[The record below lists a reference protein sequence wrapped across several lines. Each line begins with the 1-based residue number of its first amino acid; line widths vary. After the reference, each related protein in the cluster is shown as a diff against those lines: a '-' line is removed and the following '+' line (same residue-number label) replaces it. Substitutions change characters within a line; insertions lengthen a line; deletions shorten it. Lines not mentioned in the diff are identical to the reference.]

1 MNIRYPNLLSP
12 LKVGNMVLKN
22 RMTSAPSTPHFLQ
35 GTETHYTEK
44 MITNWANRARNGA
57 ALVTINHLKVDMPRF
72 PVTEENK
79 RDIDFPG
86 GHFNMCDMYDPTCQT
101 YICQLLD
108 AIHYYGGK
116 ATAYDFAPQIGM
128 GGGPSNEMQDFDGDH
143 PPQGDMPQDM
153 PADMMPMGSGV
164 TVDNMTRQQIQD
176 YIAETVADAV
186 MLKKLGFDMM
196 SLHCAYRRCIHAQ
209 FLSPLCNH
217 RTDEYGGSVEN
228 RSRFMLEL
236 YGAMKEA
243 LGRDFPLEA
252 VMSVSEPGKKGW
264 TVADTIEFARLA
276 QGKIDILHLRG
287 GIADPQHPTGF
298 TSTPDNQMPY
308 LVEIGQVKRACVEQ
322 GIQMVICASSGFH
335 DLDLAEKA
343 LREGKCDLI
352 AMARSWIC
360 DPEYGK
366 KAYEG
371 RGEDVVPC
379 IRCNKCHVSNAND
392 YFRSI
397 CSVNPI
403 LGMEDK
409 ILRMNEAETTP
420 KKVAVVGGGPA
431 GMKAALVARER
442 GHQVTL
448 FEASGSLGGELRHSD
463 YCSFKW
469 PLRQFKDYLITQLY
483 KQGVE
488 VRLNTRADRD
498 LLARGGFE
506 AVLVAVGA
514 SPKKP
519 PIPGIDLPLV
529 RPASGVFGHEDELDQ
544 NVVIIGGGEIGVETG
559 MHLAEKGH
567 QVTVL
572 EMLPRLANEAPEA
585 HYRSMLENYYR
596 NLPGF
601 HGICGVTVTAIEP
614 DGVCYR
620 DKACVEHKI
629 SCGTVLYSVGTKEN
643 FDEAMGLYGA
653 VANTRMIGDCEKAGN
668 VQKAVRSGYAGA
680 MLL

>member
-1 MNIRYPNLLSP
+1 MEIRYPHLLSP

-22 RMTSAPSTPHFLQ
+22 RMTAAPSTPHFLQ
-35 GTETHYTEK
+35 GTETAYTEK

-72 PVTEENK
+72 PVTEDNK

-116 ATAYDFAPQIGM
+116 ATAYDFAPGIGM
-128 GGGPSNEMQDFDGDH
+128 GGGPSSEMDDFDGDQ
-143 PPQGDMPQDM
+143 PPQGEMPQDM
-153 PADMMPMGSGV
+153 PEGMMPMGDGV
-164 TVDNMTRQQIQD
+164 TVDNMTKKQMED

-236 YGAMKEA
+236 YGAIKKA
-243 LGRDFPLEA
+243 LGKDFPLEA
-252 VMSVSEPGKKGW
+252 VMSVSEPGKNGW

-276 QGKIDILHLRG
+276 QGTIDILHLRG

-298 TSTPDNQMPY
+298 TSTVDNQMPY
-308 LVEIGQVKRACVEQ
+308 LEEIGQVKKACVEQ
-322 GIQMVICASSGFH
+322 GIDIIIAASSGFH

-343 LREGKCDLI
+343 LAEGKCDLI

-371 RGEDVVPC
+371 RGKDVVPC
-379 IRCNKCHVSNAND
+379 IRCNKCHVSNASD

-397 CSVNPI
+397 CSVNPV
-403 LGMEDK
+403 LGMEHK
-409 ILRMNEAETTP
+409 VNRMNPAVTTP

-442 GHQVTL
+442 GHEVTL
-448 FEASGSLGGELRHSD
+448 FEATEELGGALKHSNN
-463 YCSFKW
+463 CSFKW
-469 PLRQFKDYLITQLY
+469 PLKQFKDYLASQLY
-483 KQGVE
+483 KQGVT
-488 VRLNTRADRD
+488 VFLNTKATSEMLSDFD
-498 LLARGGFE
+498 

-514 SPKKP
+514 TPKKP
-519 PIPGIDLPLV
+519 GIPGIDGNHV
-529 RPASGVFGHEDELDQ
+529 MAAADVFGKEDTVGKQ
-544 NVVIIGGGEIGVETG
+544 VVIIGGGEIGVETG
-559 MHLAEKGH
+559 MHLAENGH
-567 QVTVL
+567 EVTVL

-585 HYRSMLENYYR
+585 HYRSMLENYYQ
-596 NLPGF
+596 NLPTF
-601 HGICGVTVTAIEP
+601 HGICGVTVTAIEH
-614 DGVCYR
+614 DGVLYR
-620 DKACVEHKI
+620 DKTGQEHKVP
-629 SCGTVLYSVGTKEN
+629 CGTVLYSVGTKEN
-643 FDEAMGLYGA
+643 FDEAIALFGT

-668 VQKAVRSGYAGA
+668 VQKAMRSAYAAA
-680 MLL
+680 MQI

>member
-12 LKVGNMVLKN
+12 IKVGNMVLKN

-35 GTETHYTEK
+35 GTERNYTEK

-116 ATAYDFAPQIGM
+116 ATAYDFTPQIGM
-128 GGGPSNEMQDFDGDH
+128 GGGPSNEMEDFDGEQ
-143 PPQGDMPQDM
+143 PMQGEMPQDM
-153 PADMMPMGSGV
+153 PAGMMPMGGGV
-164 TVDNMTRQQIQD
+164 TVDNMTHQQIQD
-176 YIAETVADAV
+176 YINETVADAV

-236 YGAMKEA
+236 YGALKQA

-252 VMSVSEPGKKGW
+252 VMSVSEPGKNGW
-264 TVADTIEFARLA
+264 TVEDTIKFAQLA

-298 TSTPDNQMPY
+298 TSTLDNQMPY
-308 LVEIGQVKRACVEQ
+308 LEEIGRVKKACAEQ
-322 GIQMVICASSGFH
+322 GISMIICASSGFH

-343 LREGKCDLI
+343 IREGKCDMI

-397 CSVNPI
+397 CSVNPLI
-403 LGMEDK
+403 GLEDK
-409 ILRMNEAETTP
+409 ILRMNDIKTTP
-420 KKVAVVGGGPA
+420 KKVAVIGGGPA

-448 FEASGSLGGELRHSD
+448 FEKTSCLGGALKHSD

-469 PLRQFKDYLITQLY
+469 PLRQFKDYLATQLY
-483 KQGVE
+483 KQGVN
-488 VRLNTRADRD
+488 VVLNTLCTKQMLTA
-498 LLARGGFE
+498 GEYE
-506 AVLVAVGA
+506 AVIVAVGA
-514 SPKKP
+514 SPKRP
-519 PIPGIDLPLV
+519 NIPGIEQPHV
-529 RPASGVFGHEDELDQ
+529 FAASDVFGHESELGK
-544 NVVIIGGGEIGVETG
+544 NIVVIGGGEIGVETG

-567 QVTVL
+567 SVTVL

-585 HYRSMLENYYR
+585 HYRSMLENYYK
-596 NLPGF
+596 NLPNF
-601 HGICGVTVTAIEP
+601 HGICGVTVTKV
-614 DGVCYR
+614 DTNGVQYLSA
-620 DKACVEHKI
+620 DHKEHKI
-629 SCGTVLYSVGTKEN
+629 NCDSILYSVGMTEN
-643 FDEAMGLYGA
+643 FQQAMSLFGA

-668 VQKAVRSGYAGA
+668 VQKAMRSAYAAA
-680 MLL
+680 MQI

>member
-1 MNIRYPNLLSP
+1 MQIRYPHLLSP

-44 MITNWANRARNGA
+44 MVTNWANRARNGA

-72 PVTEENK
+72 PVTEETK
-79 RDIDFPG
+79 RDINFPG

-128 GGGPSNEMQDFDGDH
+128 GGGPSSEMDDFDGGEA
-143 PPQGDMPQDM
+143 PQGEMPQDM
-153 PADMMPMGSGV
+153 PAGMMPMGSGV
-164 TVDNMTRQQIQD
+164 TVDNMTHQQIQD

-196 SLHCAYRRCIHAQ
+196 SLHCAYRRYIHAQ

-236 YGAMKEA
+236 YGAMKQA

-252 VMSVSEPGKKGW
+252 VMSVSEPGMNGW
-264 TVADTIEFARLA
+264 TVEDTIEFARLA

-298 TSTPDNQMPY
+298 TSTLDNQMPY
-308 LVEIGQVKRACVEQ
+308 LEEISQVKRACVQ
-322 GIQMVICASSGFH
+322 YGIQMIICASSGFH

-379 IRCNKCHVSNAND
+379 IRCNKCHVSNASD

-403 LGMEDK
+403 LGLEDK
-409 ILRMNEAETTP
+409 ILRMNDMETTP

-448 FEASGSLGGELRHSD
+448 FEQSSALGGALRHSD

-488 VRLNTRADRD
+488 VLLNTTATRE
-498 LLARGGFE
+498 LLANSGYE
-506 AVLVAVGA
+506 AVIVAVGA
-514 SPKKP
+514 APKKP
-519 PIPGIDLPLV
+519 NIPGINLLHV
-529 RPASGVFGHEDELDQ
+529 HSAANVFGHETELSQDI
-544 NVVIIGGGEIGVETG
+544 VIIGGGEIGVETG

-567 QVTVL
+567 NVTVL
-572 EMLPRLANEAPEA
+572 EMLPHLANEAPEA
-585 HYRSMLENYYR
+585 HYRSMLENYYK
-596 NLPGF
+596 NLPSF
-601 HGICGVTVTAIEP
+601 HSICGVTVTAIDP
-614 DGVCYR
+614 DGVHYR
-620 DKACVEHKI
+620 DKVGAEHKI
-629 SCGTVLYSVGTKEN
+629 PCGTVLYSVGTTEN
-643 FDEAMGLYGA
+643 FDVAMSLYGA
-653 VANTRMIGDCEKAGN
+653 AANTRMIGDCEKAGN
-668 VQKAVRSGYAGA
+668 VQKAIRSAYAAA
-680 MLL
+680 MQI

>member
-1 MNIRYPNLLSP
+1 MSIRYPHLLSP

-22 RMTSAPSTPHFLQ
+22 RMTAAPSTPHFLQ
-35 GTETHYTEK
+35 GTETAYTEK

-79 RDIDFPG
+79 REIDFPG

-116 ATAYDFAPQIGM
+116 ATAYDFAPGIGM
-128 GGGPSNEMQDFDGDH
+128 GGGPSSEMDDFDGEEA
-143 PPQGDMPQDM
+143 PKGEMPEDMPEG
-153 PADMMPMGSGV
+153 MMPMGDGI
-164 TVDNMTRQQIQD
+164 TVDNMTKEQMAD

-236 YGAMKEA
+236 YGAMKQA
-243 LGRDFPLEA
+243 LGKEFPLEA
-252 VMSVSEPGKKGW
+252 VMSVSEPGKNGW
-264 TVADTIEFARLA
+264 TVEDTIEFARLA
-276 QGKIDILHLRG
+276 QGTIDILHLRG

-298 TSTPDNQMPY
+298 TSTEDNQMPY
-308 LVEIGQVKRACVEQ
+308 LEEIGRVKKACVEQ
-322 GIQMVICASSGFH
+322 GIHIIIAASSGFH

-343 LREGKCDLI
+343 LAEGKCDLI

-360 DPEYGK
+360 DPEYGQ

-379 IRCNKCHVSNAND
+379 IRCNKCHVSNASD

-397 CSVNPI
+397 CSVNPV
-403 LGMEDK
+403 LGLEDK
-409 ILRMNEAETTP
+409 VERMNPSVTTP

-431 GMKAALVARER
+431 GMKAALVARQR
-442 GHQVTL
+442 GHEVTL
-448 FEASGSLGGELRHSD
+448 FEATEALGGALKHAD
-463 YCSFKW
+463 GCSFKW
-469 PLRQFKDYLITQLY
+469 PLKQFKDYLAAQLY
-483 KQGVE
+483 KQGVA
-488 VRLNTRADRD
+488 VHLNTKATGEM
-498 LLARGGFE
+498 LEGFD

-519 PIPGIDLPLV
+519 LISGIDGENV
-529 RPASGVFGHEDELDQ
+529 MPAAEVFGKETTLQ
-544 NVVIIGGGEIGVETG
+544 GPVVIIGGGEIGVETG
-559 MHLAEKGH
+559 MHLAEKGFE
-567 QVTVL
+567 VTVL
-572 EMLPRLANEAPEA
+572 EMLHRLANEAPEA
-585 HYRSMLENYYR
+585 HYRSMLENYYK
-596 NLPGF
+596 NLPTF
-601 HGICGVTVTAIEP
+601 HGICGVTVTGIDS
-614 DGVCYR
+614 DGVRYT
-620 DKACVEHKI
+620 DKQGVDHKI
-629 SCGTVLYSVGTKEN
+629 PCGTVLYSVGTVEN
-643 FDEAMGLYGA
+643 FGEAMGLFGA

-668 VQKAVRSGYAGA
+668 VQKAMRSAYAAA
-680 MLL
+680 MQI